1 LIDVYLEGNNWNG
14 LSVPTEAQAVQ
25 KFSATYL
32 FDPLCGWCYGASPM
46 IERLRLAG
54 IDVRL
59 LPTGLFSG
67 SGAREMDASFAA
79 YAWSNDQRIERL
91 SGQQFSENYRSE
103 VLNKPGSLFDSSAAT
118 LAVTAA
124 GLADHRKRFD
134 ALRHIQH
141 ARYVTGLDITNVAL
155 LADLLSSEGF
165 ADAARSLSEG
175 STELLDANR
184 QLVSQGQDLF
194 RRHGANGVPA
204 LVIERNGHQRLLDAS
219 ALFSSYENLM
229 AHLQAA

>member
-1 LIDVYLEGNNWNG
+1 M
-14 LSVPTEAQAVQ
+14 Q

-118 LAVTAA
+118 LAVT
-124 GLADHRKRFD
+124 
-134 ALRHIQH
+134 
-141 ARYVTGLDITNVAL
+141 RYVTGLDITNVAL

>member
-1 LIDVYLEGNNWNG
+1 
-14 LSVPTEAQAVQ
+14 
-25 KFSATYL
+25 
-32 FDPLCGWCYGASPM
+32 
-46 IERLRLAG
+46 
-54 IDVRL
+54 
-59 LPTGLFSG
+59 
-67 SGAREMDASFAA
+67 
-79 YAWSNDQRIERL
+79 
-91 SGQQFSENYRSE
+91 
-103 VLNKPGSLFDSSAAT
+103 
-118 LAVTAA
+118 
-124 GLADHRKRFD
+124 
-134 ALRHIQH
+134 
-141 ARYVTGLDITNVAL
+141 VTGLDITNVAL